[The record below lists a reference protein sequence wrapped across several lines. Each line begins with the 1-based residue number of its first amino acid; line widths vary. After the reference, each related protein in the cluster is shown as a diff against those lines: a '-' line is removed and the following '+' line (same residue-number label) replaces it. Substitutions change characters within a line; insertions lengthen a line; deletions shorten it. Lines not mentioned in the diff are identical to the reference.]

1 MLAYAAHRRRVAES
15 HSAPQAM
22 LLIIVAHL
30 SVIAAVMSARM
41 DLPQRI
47 LDPPIIVT
55 PIPLPVLPP
64 TNRPQPNTRPHDS
77 RTTVDRTQVIV
88 PISQPNNDGLG
99 TTPDPL
105 PLPGNDAI
113 GPRFDPVS
121 TAVPVRAGPRFAT
134 PPADVRPP
142 YPPSKIQSQQEA
154 VLRLK
159 LSIDQRGRVVAVEPV
174 GKADPAFLAAA
185 RRHLIAAWRYQPAT
199 EDGRAIASTTVI
211 TLRFQLEG

>member
-15 HSAPQAM
+15 HSAPHAM

-41 DLPQRI
+41 DLPPRI
-47 LDPPIIVT
+47 FDPPIIVT
-55 PIPLPVLPP
+55 PIPLPEPTPP
-64 TNRPQPNTRPHDS
+64 QTNPRPHDS
-77 RTTVDRTQVIV
+77 RTTADRTQVIV
-88 PISQPNNDGLG
+88 PMSQPNNDGLD

-113 GPRFDPVS
+113 GPRFDPVP

-159 LSIDQRGRVVAVEPV
+159 LSIDLRGRVVAVEPV

-185 RRHLIAAWRYQPAT
+185 RRHLIAA
-199 EDGRAIASTTVI
+199 
-211 TLRFQLEG
+211 